1 MSRIL
6 LLLFAST
13 LAAQDYDAYVQ
24 SWARDGLFR
33 GAVLVAKD
41 GAPVFRKAY
50 GMANSEWDIPNTPE
64 TRFRLGSITKQ
75 FTAAA
80 ILQLVEAGKLSVDD
94 PVSKYYADAPAA
106 WDKVTIYHLLTHT
119 SGIPSYTGM
128 ADFFTTTKSR
138 TRMTPVEIVK
148 WTQDMP
154 LEFAPGEKMKYNN
167 TGYILLG
174 HVIEKV
180 TGGSYAAYLQKN
192 IFGPAGMADSGYDL
206 AEPLIKRRAAGYRP
220 NGSNAPFLDMSLP
233 YAAGSLYSTVDD
245 LLKWSVALEGD
256 RILKAESKAKM
267 TTPFKNNYAFG
278 LVIGKLA
285 GHAVEH
291 HGGGI
296 NGFNTHLIRF
306 PAERVTVVTLA
317 NQEGPAADQIAQGL
331 ARMYFGEK
339 LEPRPL
345 RTEVKLPAKKLDAL
359 VGQYQ
364 LSPSMVLKVWRDG
377 ERMMTQATGQGQ
389 IPVVPVGEGRLYS
402 KVVDAELEF
411 EFDDAGKVKGLV
423 VHQGGRKLPA
433 PLISPSVAK

>member
-24 SWARDGLFR
+24 SWARDGMFR

-50 GMANSEWDIPNTPE
+50 GLANSEWDIPNTLE
-64 TRFRLGSITKQ
+64 TRFRLGSVTKQ

-106 WDKVTIYHLLTHT
+106 WEKITIYHLLTHT
-119 SGIPSYTGM
+119 SGIPSYTGLP
-128 ADFFTTTKSR
+128 DFFTTAKSR

-148 WTQDMP
+148 LTQDMP

-174 HVIEKV
+174 HVIERV

-192 IFGPAGMADSGYDL
+192 IFEPAGMADSGYDL

-256 RILKAESKAKM
+256 KILKAESKAKM

-285 GHAVEH
+285 GHSVEH

-317 NQEGPAADQIAQGL
+317 NQEGPAADQIAQSL

-345 RTEVKLPAKKLDAL
+345 RTEVKLPAEKLDAL

-364 LSPSMVLKVWRDG
+364 LSPSMILKVWREG
-377 ERMMTQATGQGQ
+377 EQMLTQATGQGQ
-389 IPVVPVGEGRLYS
+389 VPVVPVGERRLYS

-411 EFDDAGKVKGLV
+411 EFDDSGKVKGLV

-433 PLISPSVAK
+433 PLINPPAAK